1 MFGFCFLRFRGCGDA
16 VHIPQLEEEDMSD
29 CLCQYT
35 DLITQDE
42 RCKSAFCKSVRKS
55 RRQHLETT
63 GCGPYHGPHALRDAR
78 EDRDAF
84 FAEDGA
90 RLEKGRMLGTQQY
103 DWAARL

>member
-1 MFGFCFLRFRGCGDA
+1 MVCFLGCRGCGDA

-29 CLCQYT
+29 CLCQYN
-35 DLITQDE
+35 DSITQDD
-42 RCKSAFCKSVRKS
+42 RKVQVCFFCKSVRKIH
-55 RRQHLETT
+55 RQHLETAD
-63 GCGPYHGPHALRDAR
+63 CGPYHGPHALRDAR

-103 DWAARL
+103 DLAARL